1 MSSTT
6 IYEVPKTARLDLK
19 TNQLVKSQLEEA
31 AMLSGVNLTAFILN
45 AASEK
50 AREVMSFNSSTQL
63 SGTQWNSLNEILM
76 NPPTEAKPELKAL
89 LKRRRTNNGQAV

>member
-1 MSSTT
+1 MDTLT
-6 IYEVPKTARLDLK
+6 IKSGKSARLDLK

-50 AREVMSFNSSTQL
+50 AREVMQFNSSTLL
-63 SGTQWNSLNEILM
+63 SDTAWDSLNEILD
-76 NPPTEAKPELKAL
+76 NPPTKATPQL
-89 LKRRRTNNGQAV
+89 RALVKRRRTNDGRSI